1 MIQQLILNTLM
12 ACHSKSEGVVSSSV
26 NVQPEPEVQ
35 TDSSSA
41 PSDDSTSSSAEVVS
55 TESVPTV
62 GTPDT
67 PSETKNPE
75 KEKAEKKTTEP
86 QRETV
91 EKFPYTEEE
100 LAFISGLQP
109 YQKPPW
115 PSSLP
120 EPVGLD
126 TLPEMFLSSAALEQY
141 SSTILLSDLSYYD
154 LRFYDQ
160 PQDNPYEYVCKQ
172 LCNYSSNEPNGDI
185 VRLTTVRHCQMDLI
199 ENWKEVVGAVQEQGR
214 EELLPQLEVK
224 VGVVSCTGSTGL
236 IKHGRAA
243 TTPVQYEALDDD
255 WGGYF
260 ARLAQ
265 EEATAVFAFGELLEH
280 LQDWEAP
287 SSLQDWCG
295 RIIEEEKVHTLMMSG
310 LAHRNGQQSAVVQ
323 FPEPNIVSMKEMAIH
338 NALTGCIGETW
349 SAVLLRYQSEHA
361 PKYNGVFKRIAK
373 DETSH
378 AEFSWVL
385 HEWLMSHLTESE
397 REDVI
402 QAMREMLSTLPKYR
416 CTQQIGEMSTEVL
429 GQAWE
434 SFSEEV
440 RTILA
445 A

>member
-12 ACHSKSEGVVSSSV
+12 ACHP
-26 NVQPEPEVQ
+26 NVAVAGNPEP
-35 TDSSSA
+35 S
-41 PSDDSTSSSAEVVS
+41 
-55 TESVPTV
+55 
-62 GTPDT
+62 
-67 PSETKNPE
+67 SETK
-75 KEKAEKKTTEP
+75 KTEKKPTETK
-86 QRETV
+86 RETV
-91 EKFPYTEEE
+91 EGFPYTEEE
-100 LAFISGLQP
+100 LTIIRGLQP
-109 YQKPPW
+109 YKEPPW

-120 EPVGLD
+120 APVGLD

-172 LCNYSSNEPNGDI
+172 LCNYTSKEPNGAT
-185 VRLTTVRHCQMDLI
+185 VRLTNVRSCEMHLI

-236 IKHGRAA
+236 IKHGRVA
-243 TTPVQYEALDDD
+243 TTPAQYEALDDD

-280 LQDWEAP
+280 LENWEAP
-287 SSLQDWCG
+287 TSLQDWCS

-310 LAHRNGQQSAVVQ
+310 LAHRNGQQSALVQ
-323 FPEPNIVSMKEMAIH
+323 FPEVNRVSMREMAIH

-349 SAVLLRYQSEHA
+349 SAVELCHQAEHA
-361 PKYNGVFKRIAK
+361 PKYNGVFRRISK

-378 AEFSWVL
+378 AEFSWAL
-385 HEWLMSHLTESE
+385 HDWLMSQLTEDE
-397 REDVI
+397 QTEVI
-402 QAMREMLSTLPKYR
+402 EAMREMLSKPPETKSTVSLSM
-416 CTQQIGEMSTEVL
+416 GEMSAETSTRV
-429 GQAWE
+429 WKV
-434 SFSEEV
+434 FSHQIEMMLIDDRQFEEAV
-440 RTILA
+440 YSGI
-445 A
+445 

>member
-12 ACHSKSEGVVSSSV
+12 ACHPSV
-26 NVQPEPEVQ
+26 
-35 TDSSSA
+35 A
-41 PSDDSTSSSAEVVS
+41 AA
-55 TESVPTV
+55 

-75 KEKAEKKTTEP
+75 TEKPEKKATEKKATETK
-86 QRETV
+86 RETV
-91 EKFPYTEEE
+91 EEFPYTEEE

-126 TLPEMFLSSAALEQY
+126 TLPDMFPTSAALEQY

-172 LCNYSSNEPNGDI
+172 LCNYTSNESNGAI
-185 VRLTTVRHCQMDLI
+185 VRLTTVRHCKMDLI

-243 TTPVQYEALDDD
+243 TIPAQYEALDDD

-280 LQDWEAP
+280 LQRWDAP
-287 SSLQDWCG
+287 SSLHDWCNQ
-295 RIIEEEKVHTLMMSG
+295 IIEEEKVHTLMMSG
-310 LAHRNGQQSAVVQ
+310 LAHRNGQESAVVQ
-323 FPEPNIVSMKEMAIH
+323 FPAPDIVSMKEMAIH

-349 SAVLLRYQSEHA
+349 SAVGLGYQADHA
-361 PKYNGVFKRIAK
+361 PKYNGVFKRVAK

-378 AEFSWVL
+378 AEFSWAL
-385 HEWLMSHLTESE
+385 HDWLMSKLTEDE
-397 REDVI
+397 QTDVLE
-402 QAMREMLSTLPKYR
+402 AMREMLATPPKPKS
-416 CTQQIGEMSTEVL
+416 IGALSMGEMTAETSVR
-429 GQAWE
+429 AWKV
-434 SFSEEV
+434 FSNQIEMIMDNE
-440 RTILA
+440 
-445 A
+445 

>member
-1 MIQQLILNTLM
+1 MFFPLSYHVEETQITGIDMIQQLILNTLM
-12 ACHSKSEGVVSSSV
+12 ACHP
-26 NVQPEPEVQ
+26 NV
-35 TDSSSA
+35 A
-41 PSDDSTSSSAEVVS
+41 AAE
-55 TESVPTV
+55 
-62 GTPDT
+62 TPDT
-67 PSETKNPE
+67 PSETKKTETE
-75 KEKAEKKTTEP
+75 KIDNKTEKKATETK
-86 QRETV
+86 RETV

-109 YQKPPW
+109 YQKPTW

-126 TLPEMFLSSAALEQY
+126 TLPEIRPSSEVLGQY
-141 SSTILLSDLSYYD
+141 SLTVFLSDLSYYD

-160 PQDNPYEYVCKQ
+160 PEDNPYEYVCKQ
-172 LCNYSSNEPNGDI
+172 LCDHTSNKPNS
-185 VRLTTVRHCQMDLI
+185 VTLRLTNVRNCQMNLI

-214 EELLPQLEVK
+214 EALLPQLQVK
-224 VGVVSCTGSTGL
+224 VGVVSCNGSTGL

-243 TTPVQYEALDDD
+243 TTPAQYEALEDD

-310 LAHRNGQQSAVVQ
+310 LAHRNGQESAVVQ
-323 FPEPNIVSMKEMAIH
+323 FPEPNRVSMKEMAIH

-349 SAVLLRYQSEHA
+349 SAVGLCHQAEHA
-361 PKYNGVFKRIAK
+361 PKYNGVFRRVAK

-378 AEFSWVL
+378 AEFSWEL
-385 HEWLMSHLTESE
+385 HDWLMSKLTEDE
-397 REDVI
+397 QTEVLE
-402 QAMREMLSTLPKYR
+402 AMRDMLATTPETNSTGAR
-416 CTQQIGEMSTEVL
+416 SMGEMSTETSVR
-429 GQAWE
+429 AWE
-434 SFSEEV
+434 VFSQQIEMMMSDG
-440 RTILA
+440 
-445 A
+445 